1 MIDLGKL
8 RLFYI
13 VAQEGSVSKA
23 SRKLNVVQSALSR
36 QIMNFEHR
44 LKTKLFHR
52 GSQGMHLTPEGDRL
66 FTYAKKVMM
75 DNESFERI
83 FYERDDE
90 IRGELKIVTT
100 PFVGTEWLV
109 PTLHDFLD
117 EHPDFEVRVVLR
129 SDDLEVREG
138 DVAIRTHIPHQ
149 PHLIQEPLFS
159 ARIGLFAS
167 PKYLEKFGMPQTP
180 QDLNHHRLITYQG
193 DYHSSYGSTN
203 WALNLGADAEDL
215 PRRSYFEINS
225 LRGMLNCALQGY
237 GIVELPDYDVV
248 LQSGLQRVLPDAQGE
263 NIPLYYTFPK
273 SRQASRKI
281 QMLLTYLRT
290 HTPCTGVVAV

>member
-13 VAQEGSVSKA
+13 VAQEGSLTKA
-23 SRKLNVVQSALSR
+23 AQRLNTSQPSLTEH
-36 QIMNFEHR
+36 IKNFEHR
-44 LKTKLFHR
+44 LKMKLFKR
-52 GSQGMHLTPEGDRL
+52 SAKGMRLTPDGEHL
-66 FTYAKKVMM
+66 FEHAKKMM
-75 DNESFERI
+75 VENEDFEQNFYGHERI
-83 FYERDDE
+83 
-90 IRGELKIVTT
+90 KIVTT

-109 PTLHDFLD
+109 PALHDFLD
-117 EHPDFEVRVVLR
+117 EHPGFEVRVVLR
-129 SDDLEVREG
+129 SDDLDIREG

-149 PHLIQEPLFS
+149 PHLIQESLFS

-193 DYHSSYGSTN
+193 DYHSAYGSTN
-203 WALNLGADAEDL
+203 WALNLGADSEDL